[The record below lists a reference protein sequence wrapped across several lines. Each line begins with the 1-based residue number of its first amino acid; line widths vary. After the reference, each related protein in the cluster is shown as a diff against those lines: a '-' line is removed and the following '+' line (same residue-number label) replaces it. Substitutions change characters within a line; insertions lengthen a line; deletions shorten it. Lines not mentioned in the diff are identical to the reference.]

1 MLEQSSLDKVLSTC
15 FKYESIK
22 IQRQHDKLKESYDM
36 LPDLIKSTSQ
46 LTGIDAEQLVSL
58 AYRVTC
64 TKENFNMYDVIHA
77 FYLFYALKA
86 RDEYKKNA
94 EEQQKGQ

>member
-1 MLEQSSLDKVLSTC
+1 MSEQPSLDKILSTC
-15 FKYESIK
+15 FKWESNK

-36 LPDLIKSTSQ
+36 LPDLIMSTSQ
-46 LTGIDAEQLVSL
+46 MMGIDAEQLVSL

-77 FYLFYALKA
+77 FYLFYAIKA
-86 RDEYKKNA
+86 RDEYEKNA
-94 EEQQKGQ
+94 EKQ